1 MSRRAAAAARDLLDG
16 AGLTASFLARDLDS
30 GLEIAH
36 EPDRPLPAASLAKV
50 PLAAAVLDA
59 IERGVITA
67 GHPVVVPP
75 GLIDSAG
82 PTGLTRFRHPATI
95 AAEDLVSLA
104 VTISDSAAADALQEL
119 IGAEAAPALLARWG
133 VEGWELRS
141 SQAELARTPLERVEP
156 ADATLVQVAAIA
168 AASRGGG
175 HPIAQLDGGRAS
187 TVTARGGVDL
197 LAALWRSPWASTA
210 TAARLRAMLG
220 ASVIRQRMAPDLESE
235 DARWSS
241 KTGTVLTLRH
251 EMGVVE
257 HRSGA
262 RVALA
267 MLTRSSVPMTVQ
279 PAADATMGAAARLL
293 IDAVR
298 DLDLGG

>member
-1 MSRRAAAAARDLLDG
+1 MSRRAATAALELLAG
-16 AGLTASFLARDLDS
+16 AGLTASFLVRGLDS

-36 EPDRPLPAASLAKV
+36 EPDRPQPAASLAKV
-50 PLAAAVLDA
+50 PLAAAALDA
-59 IERGVITA
+59 IERGALAA
-67 GHPVVVPP
+67 GHPVTVPP
-75 GLIDSAG
+75 GLVDSRG

-104 VTISDSAAADALQEL
+104 VTISDNAAADALHEL
-119 IGAEAAPALLARWG
+119 IGADAVRALLARWG

-156 ADATLVQVAAIA
+156 GDSALVQAAAITA
-168 AASRGGG
+168 GSRGGG

-197 LAALWRSPWASTA
+197 LAALWEPPHATTA
-210 TAARLRAMLG
+210 TAARLRGMLG
-220 ASVIRQRMAPDLESE
+220 ASVMRQRMAPDLEAE

-257 HRSGA
+257 HRSGD
-262 RVALA
+262 RVAIA
-267 MLTRSSVPMTVQ
+267 MLTESSVPVAVQ
-279 PAADATMGAAARLL
+279 PAADAAIGGAARLL

-298 DLDLGG
+298 DLDG